1 MISGIVKVV
10 SSEDALL
17 IVLFVLM
24 LSNSDPENMAIMVL
38 FKFLIFAHVMSK
50 IRETYLFDRLY
61 VFCCS

>member
-24 LSNSDPENMAIMVL
+24 LSNSDPENMEIMVL
-38 FKFLIFAHVMSK
+38 FTLLIFTRVTSK
-50 IRETYLFDRLY
+50 IGEKHFNR
-61 VFCCS
+61 